1 MKPGEKIRE
10 VRKRLGISQY
20 KMAASIGMSQTNFNA
35 IEKGRIG
42 VTGTVARCV
51 EILYHLPDGW
61 IDDEENTDFSIVT
74 GDNLFYADTMEK
86 FLKLKP
92 NYRNYISTQLD
103 GLLKLQEE
111 EEAKTGEG
119 DGDEERI
126 SSS

>member
-111 EEAKTGEG
+111 EETKTGEG
-119 DGDEERI
+119 DDDEERI

>member
-119 DGDEERI
+119 DDDEERI